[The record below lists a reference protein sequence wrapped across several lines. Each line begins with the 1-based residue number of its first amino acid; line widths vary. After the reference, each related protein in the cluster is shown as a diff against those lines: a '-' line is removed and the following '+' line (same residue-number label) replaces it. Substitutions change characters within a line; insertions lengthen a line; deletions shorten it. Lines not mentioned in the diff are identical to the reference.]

1 MPHGNCWTSS
11 GDVKGAGP
19 TWSQAKSLRTVGP
32 ARSGS
37 LLLRTTR
44 QTASSVTPAASNSD
58 EPQHKRNAPLLLGG
72 GAGLEGGASTPV
84 FPPPARCPPAS
95 GTNLRPSSGIRRLLG
110 PCHAQPNCRPVLRRA
125 AQGPGLFALLDPDL
139 ALRQLGTMPTA
150 GAESPRCS
158 PCRPTSCQCIFVSIF
173 RSMRRCRD
181 RLRGGCP
188 RGCSC
193 WLPCQTCRL
202 NARPPPQDATGFT
215 AAGFL
220 NKCDRKSGQVSPGF
234 AVDLAADEC
243 ELPKDDVASDPP
255 AFAAGIVCHADM
267 VQEVS

>member
-44 QTASSVTPAASNSD
+44 QTASSARPATSNSD

-84 FPPPARCPPAS
+84 FPPPARCPRPRARTFALPPAS
-95 GTNLRPSSGIRRLLG
+95 DDCGD
-110 PCHAQPNCRPVLRRA
+110 HAMRNRIA
-125 AQGPGLFALLDPDL
+125 ARSFALLPRDRANSPYSTQIWPCVSWARCQPL
-139 ALRQLGTMPTA
+139 ARKVLDALHVGPLHASASSFRISDRCG
-150 GAESPRCS
+150 GAETDCEDDVR
-158 PCRPTSCQCIFVSIF
+158 V
-173 RSMRRCRD
+173 
-181 RLRGGCP
+181 
-188 RGCSC
+188 CSC
-193 WLPCQTCRL
+193 WLPCQLCRL

-220 NKCDRKSGQVSPGF
+220 NKCDRKSG
-234 AVDLAADEC
+234 
-243 ELPKDDVASDPP
+243 
-255 AFAAGIVCHADM
+255 
-267 VQEVS
+267 